1 MKQIKY
7 KRGRE
12 ENVLI
17 TDEFYFVAVISIM
30 ALKRI
35 KGYYFWKS
43 SFPYKTTISK
53 KIPCLNIQKK
63 I

>member
-1 MKQIKY
+1 MVWFEI
-7 KRGRE
+7 
-12 ENVLI
+12 
-17 TDEFYFVAVISIM
+17 DFVALISNT

-35 KGYYFWKS
+35 KGYNFWKS

-63 I
+63 FKHAL